1 MADPREFPN
10 LHIVD
15 HPVVADRLAQIRDAA
30 TPLAEFR
37 RLVHEIALLIGYE
50 ITRTLPAVCRRIRTP
65 LGEIDAPV
73 LAGPPPA
80 IVPILRAGLGMAGG
94 LRWLLPDAVEG
105 HIGCKRDETT
115 KEPHDYLVNLP
126 PLAGRP
132 VLLVDPMIATGG
144 TAVRALDI
152 LLQHGVAEDNI
163 RFMGLVAAPEGVRRL
178 RSSYSRLPVWLA
190 ALDEGLDDD
199 AFIVPGI
206 GDAGDRLFGTG

>member
-1 MADPREFPN
+1 MAEPSEFPN

-30 TPLAEFR
+30 TPLADFR

-50 ITRTLPAVCRRIRTP
+50 ITRTLPAERRRVRTP
-65 LGEIDAPV
+65 VGEIDAPV
-73 LAGPPPA
+73 LAGPAPA

-115 KEPHDYLVNLP
+115 KEPRDYFVKLP
-126 PLAGRP
+126 PLEGRP

-144 TAVRALDI
+144 TAVRAMKI
-152 LLQHGVAEDNI
+152 LRRHGVADEEV
-163 RFMGLVAAPEGVRRL
+163 RFMGLVAAPDGVRRIQ
-178 RSSYSRLPVWLA
+178 SDFAGLPIWTA
-190 ALDEGLDDD
+190 ALDDGLDDD
-199 AFIVPGI
+199 AYIVPGI